1 MTDDAPTPA
10 DGSLAGKL
18 LVAMPG
24 MGDPRF
30 AHSVIM
36 MCSHDTQH
44 AMGIVINKPKD
55 EVTLKEVLSHLGL
68 EAAEDLAERAV
79 MDGGPVRQERGYVLH
94 SDDYAAQEG
103 THPVAPGIALTATR
117 EVLEAVA
124 REKAKAP
131 KQFVLALGCSGWG
144 AGQLEIELKENAWL
158 IVDADDAIIF
168 GAPHEDKWARAIRLL
183 GFDPAQL
190 SDTAGRA

>member
-1 MTDDAPTPA
+1 MTDDTTVPA
-10 DGSLAGKL
+10 GDTLTGKL

-30 AHSVIM
+30 SHSVIM
-36 MCSHDTQH
+36 MCSHDAEH

-68 EAAEDLAERAV
+68 EAQPDLGERLV

-103 THPVAPGIALTATR
+103 THPVAPGISLTATR

-124 REKAKAP
+124 RVNPNAP

-144 AGQLEIELKENAWL
+144 AGQLENELKENAWL
-158 IVDADDAIIF
+158 VVEADDAIIF
-168 GAPHEDKWARAIRLL
+168 GEPHDDKWARAIRSL